1 MASLLLGRSGGLPAA
16 EEERRPVEGQRWRE
30 PMGSREAAALP
41 RQQEAAARQ
50 DKEPNEEDYAR
61 KNKKK

>member
-1 MASLLLGRSGGLPAA
+1 
-16 EEERRPVEGQRWRE
+16 
-30 PMGSREAAALP
+30 MGSREAAALP